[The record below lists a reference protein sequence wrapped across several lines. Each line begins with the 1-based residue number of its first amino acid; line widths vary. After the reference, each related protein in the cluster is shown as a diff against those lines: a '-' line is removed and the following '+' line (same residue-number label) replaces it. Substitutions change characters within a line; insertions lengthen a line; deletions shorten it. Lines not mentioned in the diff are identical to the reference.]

1 VLIRALLMLAALAVW
16 AGAQDVGRTAVAL
29 EREMDVQTRLPT
41 DAAQPEAS
49 VGRHRDGWT
58 LGDGEGVSIPM
69 PGAVLSLMS
78 WALIAVL
85 VVAVLALLAAFFR
98 EPLDNRMRAPL
109 GPPGP
114 ALEGARQRAEPG
126 SLLARADQCAAEG
139 RFTEAM
145 HCVLLAA
152 MAMLAGER
160 DSLTSWEL
168 LRGAKLDE
176 PRMRALRDVVVRVE
190 RAWFGQASAGVDDYR
205 RVRSSF
211 DTFAEPAGESA

>member
-1 VLIRALLMLAALAVW
+1 MLAPLAVW
-16 AGAQDVGRTAVAL
+16 ASAQDVGKTAGAV
-29 EREMDVQTRLPT
+29 ERELDVQARLPT
-41 DAAQPEAS
+41 DAAQPEPS

-58 LGDGEGVSIPM
+58 PGDGEGFSIPM

-85 VVAVLALLAAFFR
+85 VVAVLALLALFFR
-98 EPLDNRMRAPL
+98 GHLDNRVRAPL
-109 GPPGP
+109 GPSGS
-114 ALEGARQRAEPG
+114 ALDGARQRVEPG
-126 SLLARADQCAAEG
+126 LLLVRADQCAAEG
-139 RFTEAM
+139 RFAEAM

-176 PRMRALRDVVVRVE
+176 PRIRALRDVVVRVE
-190 RAWFGQASAGVDDYR
+190 RAWFGKASAGVEDYR

-211 DTFAEPAGESA
+211 DTFAETAGESA